1 MCYFSI
7 IIIII
12 IIIII
17 KKNEGRSDFLDYII
31 TYNFYGGRI
40 L

>member
-12 IIIII
+12 IIII
-17 KKNEGRSDFLDYII
+17 KKDEGRSDFLDYII